1 MLDILA
7 FIGLIIGAGLY
18 WQLVR
23 RRVIGR
29 VSGAELA
36 RQLNASNEVALAR
49 IRDAPR
55 QRADAPPAI
64 TRQPAVDLDEE
75 RRTGTDRR
83 GIAEQR
89 RGRGRRT
96 GGDRRRK

>member
-1 MLDILA
+1 MPDILV

-29 VSGAELA
+29 MGGAELA
-36 RQLNASNEVALAR
+36 RQLSASNEVALAR

-55 QRADAPPAI
+55 QRADAPPAV
-64 TRQPAVDLDEE
+64 RSQPAVELGDE
-75 RRTGTDRR
+75 RRSGERR